1 MIDTEIAEAIQKNYW
16 NMFEDNDNKENNK
29 NMDNQIKKYYMEV
42 IGGSKALY
50 TVNAHS
56 ITISDCGC
64 YRFYLNDEL
73 VASYPIDRTI
83 IKSIE
88 DKQTT

>member
-16 NMFEDNDNKENNK
+16 NMFEDNNKEKNK

-42 IGGSKALY
+42 IGGSKILY

-73 VASYPIDRTI
+73 VASYPINRTI